1 MTDYVVVLVTAS
13 SAEEARRIGE
23 TLVAERLAACANLI
37 GGVCSIF
44 RWDDKVEEAAE
55 HLIVLKARRAD
66 VDALAARVCALH
78 SYEVPEVIAVPIVA
92 GAASYLAWLGAS
104 TDRRA

>member
-1 MTDYVVVLVTAS
+1 VTDYVVVLVTAS

>member
-1 MTDYVVVLVTAS
+1 VTDYVVVLVTAS

-66 VDALAARVCALH
+66 VDALAARVRGLH
-78 SYEVPEVIAVPIVA
+78 SYEVPEVIAVPIIA

>member
-1 MTDYVVVLVTAS
+1 VTDYVVVLVTAS

-66 VDALAARVCALH
+66 VDALATRVRGLH
-78 SYEVPEVIAVPIVA
+78 SYEVPEVIAVPIIA

>member
-66 VDALAARVCALH
+66 VDALAARVRGLH
-78 SYEVPEVIAVPIVA
+78 SYEVPEVIAVPIIA

>member
-66 VDALAARVCALH
+66 VDALATRVRGLH
-78 SYEVPEVIAVPIVA
+78 SYEVPEVIAVPIIA